1 MQETAMKKLQIL
13 AAATSLAAAGGAM
26 ALETGSAG
34 KLEWACGGAG
44 VEERADMKVLES
56 VANASMLFVTERR
69 GGYLADV
76 NFLVRDSSGTPVLEG
91 RADGPYCLL
100 RVPAGRYRVEAT
112 YEGTKRVANVVA
124 ARDAGKPARTRIAF
138 PEDRSET
145 IAPTAE
151 ERASSRSVALND

>member
-1 MQETAMKKLQIL
+1 MKNLQIL
-13 AAATSLAAAGGAM
+13 AAALSLAAVNGAF

-34 KLEWACGGAG
+34 KMEFACGGAG

-56 VANASMLFVTERR
+56 VANASMLFVTEQR

-76 NFLVRDSSGTPVLEG
+76 DFLVRDSSGTPVLEG

-100 RVPAGRYRVEAT
+100 RVPAGRYKVEAM
-112 YEGTKRVANVVA
+112 YGGVKRTANVVA
-124 ARDAGKPARTRIAF
+124 ARDPGKPGRARIAF
-138 PEDRSET
+138 PRDPSET

-151 ERASSRSVALND
+151 EKASSRSVALYD

>member
-1 MQETAMKKLQIL
+1 MKKLQVL
-13 AAATSLAAAGGAM
+13 AAALSLATGGAY

-34 KLEWACGGAG
+34 KMEWACGGAG
-44 VEERADMKVLES
+44 AEERADMKVLES

-100 RVPAGRYRVEAT
+100 RVPAGKYRVEAV
-112 YEGTKRVANVVA
+112 YEGVKRTASVVA
-124 ARDAGKPARTRIAF
+124 AREPGKPARTRIAF

-151 ERASSRSVALND
+151 ERASSRSAALSD

>member
-1 MQETAMKKLQIL
+1 MKKLQIL
-13 AAATSLAAAGGAM
+13 AAAVSLAAVSGAF
-26 ALETGSAG
+26 ALETGSGAG
-34 KLEWACGGAG
+34 KMEWACGGAG
-44 VEERADMKVLES
+44 AEERADMKVLES

-76 NFLVRDSSGTPVLEG
+76 NFQVRDSSGTPVLEG

-112 YEGTKRVANVVA
+112 YEGVKRTANVVA
-124 ARDAGKPARTRIAF
+124 ARAAGKPARTRIAF
-138 PEDRSET
+138 PQDPSET
-145 IAPTAE
+145 ITPTAE